1 MQPTKIKRSAGFT
14 LVELLVVIAIIAIL
28 MGLLLPAVQQAR
40 EAARRTS
47 CQNNLKQMAL
57 AAHNCHDSLGSF
69 PKSAD
74 NSLTAYSL
82 QARLLP
88 YVDQANLRDLI
99 DFKEPLFN
107 APAWNPTLRPGMET
121 VINKRLSVFVC
132 PSDAGDSQYVDGND
146 IAWQG
151 GNYMGNAGPGTGY
164 LYYSKQDT
172 HGIFWQGSKTRMK
185 DITDGTSNTIL
196 FAETLFGS
204 RDSDTTEL
212 LDHDRQIK
220 RVSGGAPGSIPAET
234 LVDQAATRYEGHRAE
249 QWIRNLS
256 YHSMLNGFLLPNAN
270 QPDVAHHGE
279 CLTAA
284 RSNHVGLIVTA
295 LCDGSV
301 RSVQEEVA
309 LDTWRYLFDR
319 KDKQVLG
326 EF

>member
-151 GNYMGNAGPGTGY
+151 GNYMGTQVQGPGISTTANRTRTG
-164 LYYSKQDT
+164 
-172 HGIFWQGSKTRMK
+172 F
-185 DITDGTSNTIL
+185 
-196 FAETLFGS
+196 
-204 RDSDTTEL
+204 
-212 LDHDRQIK
+212 
-220 RVSGGAPGSIPAET
+220 SGKGQR
-234 LVDQAATRYEGHRAE
+234 LV
-249 QWIRNLS
+249 
-256 YHSMLNGFLLPNAN
+256 
-270 QPDVAHHGE
+270 
-279 CLTAA
+279 
-284 RSNHVGLIVTA
+284 
-295 LCDGSV
+295 
-301 RSVQEEVA
+301 
-309 LDTWRYLFDR
+309 
-319 KDKQVLG
+319 
-326 EF
+326 